1 MPRTVTSSAAA
12 PRTSAR
18 HPRALRAA
26 ALLAAAVALAGCTA
40 SAQTPSATPA
50 SGSTEPAAA
59 HDHGDTDAAAYREP
73 VWEAVV
79 GAEMWS
85 SPALLD
91 GVVVVGANDGKV
103 YGLDVETGEQQWA
116 APIGAAVRAT
126 PLVAGDLAYILCDAG
141 WVHAL
146 DAEGGEAWRTGV
158 GPSTPPRGDWDN
170 YGSRPAERDGVV
182 YAATA
187 SGVVAALDAATGAQV
202 WRRELDKGV
211 QADLALGDDVLHVS
225 TMGGGHVALALADGA
240 EVWTAPGGG
249 EMTTSPLVVDD
260 TVLVGSRGATL
271 QALDDATGEK
281 AWAASFG
288 SSWVQSG
295 ATELAPGAVVIGSS
309 DYQAVRA
316 LSLADGTDQW
326 QVRVTGWPW
335 GVPAVADGVVYQTQI
350 QAPRHEPWDAAL
362 MALSAE
368 DGSQLWAA
376 SGGQS
381 LSWRP
386 DGAVYGAA
394 TRPLIAG
401 DLVIVAGLD
410 GVVRAYQR

>member
-1 MPRTVTSSAAA
+1 MPRTAVSPAQ
-12 PRTSAR
+12 
-18 HPRALRAA
+18 
-26 ALLAAAVALAGCTA
+26 ALLATAVALALAACTA
-40 SAQTPSATPA
+40 VAGTPGATPA
-50 SGSTEPAAA
+50 SGNATPGAT
-59 HDHGDTDAAAYREP
+59 HDHGHASETGYREP
-73 VWEAVV
+73 VWEAVI

-85 SPALLD
+85 SPALLGD
-91 GVVVVGANDGKV
+91 VVVVGANDGKV
-103 YGLDVETGEQQWA
+103 YGLDVATGEQQWA

-126 PLVAGDLAYILCDAG
+126 PLVAGGLAYILCDAG

-146 DAEGGEAWRTGV
+146 NSEGDEAWRAGV
-158 GPSTPPRGDWDN
+158 GPSTPTRDDWDG

-225 TMGGGHVALALADGA
+225 TMGGGHLALDLADGA
-240 EVWTAPGGG
+240 EVWRAPGGG
-249 EMTTSPLVVDD
+249 EMTTSPLVVDEL
-260 TVLVGSRGATL
+260 VLVGSRGATL
-271 QALDDATGEK
+271 QALADASGEK

-295 ATELAPGAVVIGSS
+295 PTELSPGTVVIGSS

-316 LSLADGTDQW
+316 LELTDGSDQW
-326 QVRVTGWPW
+326 LTRVTGWPW

-350 QAPRHEPWDAAL
+350 MAPQHEPWGAAL
-362 MALSAE
+362 YALSAD
-368 DGSQLWAA
+368 DGSELWVAG
-376 SGGQS
+376 GGQS

-386 DGAVYGAA
+386 DGAAVYGAA
-394 TRPLIAG
+394 TRPLIAR
-401 DLVIVAGLD
+401 DLVILSGLD
-410 GVVRAYQR
+410 GVVRAYER